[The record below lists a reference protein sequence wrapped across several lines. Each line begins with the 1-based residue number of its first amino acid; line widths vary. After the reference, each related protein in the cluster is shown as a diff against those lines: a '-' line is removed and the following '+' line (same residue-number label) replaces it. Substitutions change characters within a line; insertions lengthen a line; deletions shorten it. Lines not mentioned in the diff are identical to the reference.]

1 MQTRNVVSHIWNLKK
16 LCRMYNIDYQSLGMW
31 GGREVQ
37 GGHIMGTT
45 TQMEKVLVSHSSV
58 A

>member
-16 LCRMYNIDYQSLGMW
+16 LCRMYNIDYQSLRM
-31 GGREVQ
+31 GGGWEVR

-45 TQMEKVLVSHSSV
+45 TQMEKVLVSLSSL